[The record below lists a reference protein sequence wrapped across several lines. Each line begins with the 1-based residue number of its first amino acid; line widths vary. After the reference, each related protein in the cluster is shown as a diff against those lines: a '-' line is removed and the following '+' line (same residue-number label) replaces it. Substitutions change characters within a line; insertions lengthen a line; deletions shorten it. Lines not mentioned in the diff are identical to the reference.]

1 MNEQTEGIADTV
13 LTAASNPKVATAV
26 GAGAASAGAAA
37 QLDIITG
44 WMARGSV
51 ALGLCTAAVVL
62 AIQIIK
68 LARELREYRKMK
80 D

>member
-1 MNEQTEGIADTV
+1 MNEQTESVKEAIAA
-13 LTAASNPKVATAV
+13 AASNPKVATAV

-44 WMARGSV
+44 RMARGSV
-51 ALGLCTAAVVL
+51 AIGLCTAAVVL
-62 AIQIIK
+62 AIQILK
-68 LARELREYRKMK
+68 LIREVKEYRKLK

>member
-1 MNEQTEGIADTV
+1 MNEQTESVKEAIAA
-13 LTAASNPKVATAV
+13 AASNPKVATAV

-51 ALGLCTAAVVL
+51 AIGLCTAAVVL
-62 AIQIIK
+62 AIQILK
-68 LARELREYRKMK
+68 LIREVKEYRKLK

>member
-1 MNEQTEGIADTV
+1 MNDQTESVKEAIAA
-13 LTAASNPKVATAV
+13 AASNPKVATFV
-26 GAGAASAGAAA
+26 GAGAAGAGAAA

-62 AIQIIK
+62 AIQILK
-68 LARELREYRKMK
+68 LVREVKEYRKLK